1 MNSQRIKPATDEP
14 GCPAGLPGRTARPGN
29 PVVICD
35 ARAARPG
42 STARLSRD
50 PYGTRTAQNFRENTL

>member
-1 MNSQRIKPATDEP
+1 MGVVSKAGDRR
-14 GCPAGLPGRTARPGN
+14 AGLPGRTARPGN

-50 PYGTRTAQNFRENTL
+50 PYGTRTAQNFRENPL